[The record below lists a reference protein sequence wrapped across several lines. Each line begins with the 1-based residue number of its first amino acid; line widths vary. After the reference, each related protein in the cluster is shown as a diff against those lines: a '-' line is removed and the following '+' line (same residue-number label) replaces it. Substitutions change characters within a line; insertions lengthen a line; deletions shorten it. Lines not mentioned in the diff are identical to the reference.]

1 MSNSNPDLLSDVNSG
16 YISSDNS
23 TPTPLNSMFYFFIL
37 TIIYVL
43 VNIFLIYSSS
53 TFNNS
58 IILAIYS
65 ILLLLGLYFINT
77 STIKQ
82 LCGSDD
88 ANYKP
93 PYNKILTLTIGP
105 WIIIFGSLYFLLE
118 IYPGWIKPFSNTFGY
133 MIVNFLG
140 VEKLLKSYLKSN
152 DEVDEKQH
160 GLIKAI
166 NYIENNVSTFI
177 NQFDTNDIEFENFFK
192 KIKDSKL
199 FKDELFNGND
209 VKSSNFYLKLHKLV
223 KIKNEIGKAVW
234 YILAGTIISSV
245 SYNILMDIKCEK
257 SNQQMDDIINN
268 QMGQPNIL
276 NGTKWSIQFALNDEE
291 KYQIDKNFSNYEKIN
306 IGILNRTSPG
316 FVNVFKTKK
325 SGNANGV
332 PFDSNNKPD
341 INNYVFFSNYELSGF
356 GVDYEF
362 TSNNYIE
369 IENNFENIRSVYF
382 IPIE

>member
-1 MSNSNPDLLSDVNSG
+1 MSNSNPNPLGDINSG
-16 YISSDNS
+16 YISSETS
-23 TPTPLNSMFYFFIL
+23 TPTPLNSMFYFLIL
-37 TIIYVL
+37 TIIYIL

-53 TFNNS
+53 DFNNS
-58 IILAIYS
+58 IILAVYS

-82 LCGSDD
+82 LCGSND

-93 PYNKILTLTIGP
+93 PYNKIITLTVGP

-133 MIVNFLG
+133 MIISFLG
-140 VEKLLKSYLKSN
+140 VEKLLKSNLKSN
-152 DEVDEKQH
+152 DKVDGKEH

-177 NQFDTNDIEFENFFK
+177 NQFDTNDIEFENFFN

-199 FKDELFNGND
+199 FKDELFNGKD
-209 VKSSNFYLKLHKLV
+209 VKSNNFYLELHKLV

-257 SNQQMDDIINN
+257 STQQMDNIINN
-268 QMGQPNIL
+268 QMGQPEIL
-276 NGTKWSIQFALNDEE
+276 NGTKWRIQFASNNEE
-291 KYQIDKNFSNYEKIN
+291 KYQIDNTLKNYEKIN
-306 IGILNRTSPG
+306 IGILNRTSPE
-316 FVNVFKTKK
+316 FINVFKTKK
-325 SGNANGV
+325 SGNKNGV
-332 PFDSNNKPD
+332 PFTNNKPD
-341 INNYVFFSNYELSGF
+341 ITNHVFFSNYELSGF

-369 IENNFENIRSVYF
+369 IENHFQGIRSVYF
-382 IPIE
+382 IPIK